1 MTLAAVIGLL
11 VVGWTVFTFNRLT
24 RLRQLGDNAWSDIDV
39 QLKRRHDLIPNVVAV
54 VQGHAGYEKGTLEAV
69 VAARGRAVQAS
80 QAGPATRARE
90 EDPLGTALQRLLV
103 VAEAYPEL
111 KAAASFASLQATLT
125 DVEDH
130 LQNARRYYNAVVR
143 DFDTA
148 IAQFPSGI
156 VAGMMRLKPR
166 EFFGL
171 DDPSERAVPKVPLV
185 LLFLALSATSLR
197 AQRSYSIEGFDAQ
210 IRVNRDASI
219 DVTETITA
227 RFVGSYNGLFRT
239 IPIKYRN
246 AQGLNWTLGVSLQSA
261 RDDAGRNLRTETT
274 REGANIKFKVWIPGA
289 MNATRTL
296 VLRYHA
302 TNGLRFFDEHDELY
316 WNVTGDQWEVP
327 IRAATAE
334 ITLPPGATGLRA
346 IAFNGMYGSTAR
358 DARVTIDGNVVRIVM
373 PHALDYHEGL
383 TAVVGW
389 DKGLVT
395 APTAADRALDTAS
408 SNWPLLIPIPVF
420 LFAFWRWRRN
430 GRDPRRRPIAVQ
442 YEPPANVSP
451 AECGTLLDNSAD
463 MRDITATL
471 VDLAVRGYMRIEEQ
485 QNPKLFGLF
494 GGGTSYTF
502 HRLKPA
508 EGLTP
513 HERVVFDGIF
523 GLHGDQVQLDELKDE
538 FYKQLSPIRDAIF
551 TQLTGS
557 GFYQRRP
564 DKVKQTWIGCGI
576 GAAVLIGVGGS
587 FVAAAFLLTP
597 VSFIIAAVV
606 SGIIL
611 LIFAQIMPARTDAGS
626 RALEHVL
633 GFEEFLRRVE
643 SDNLKRIIL
652 NHPEM
657 FDKYLPYAMA
667 FGVERQFARA
677 FEGIY
682 TEPPRWYVGP
692 SVMNFNV
699 GHFSSS
705 MSHLSTV
712 AATTM
717 SSSPRSSSGS
727 GFGGGGSSGGG
738 GGGGGG
744 GAF

>member
-1 MTLAAVIGLL
+1 MTLAAIIALL
-11 VVGWTVFTFNRLT
+11 VVAWVVYAFNRLT
-24 RLRQLGDNAWSDIDV
+24 QLRQLGDNAWADIDV

-54 VQGHAGYEKGTLEAV
+54 VQGHAGYERSTLEAV

-90 EDPLGTALQRLLV
+90 EDPLGNALQRVLA

-143 DFDTA
+143 DFNTA

-156 VAGMMRLKPR
+156 IAGMMRLKPR

-171 DDPSERAVPKVPLV
+171 DDPSERAVPKVPLI
-185 LLFLALSATSLR
+185 LLFLAFSATSLS
-197 AQRSYSIEGFDAQ
+197 AQRSYSIERFDAR
-210 IRVNRDASI
+210 ILVNRDASI

-261 RDDAGRNLRTETT
+261 RDDAGRDLRVETS
-274 REGANIKFKVWIPGA
+274 REGANIKYKVWIPEA
-289 MNATRTL
+289 VNATRTL

-316 WNVTGDQWEVP
+316 WNVTGDEWEVP
-327 IRAATAE
+327 IRAASAE
-334 ITLPPGATGLRA
+334 ITLPAAATGLRA
-346 IAFNGMYGSTAR
+346 IAFNGMYGATAR

-395 APTAADRALDTAS
+395 APTVTDRAVETAT
-408 SNWPLLIPIPVF
+408 SNWPLGIPIPVF
-420 LFAFWRWRRN
+420 LVVFWWWWRR

-442 YEPPANVSP
+442 YEPPVGVSP
-451 AECGTLLDNSAD
+451 AEAGTLLDNSAD
-463 MRDITATL
+463 IRDITATL
-471 VDLAVRGYMRIEEQ
+471 VDLAVRGYLRIEEH

-494 GGGTSYTF
+494 GGGTSYTL
-502 HRLKPA
+502 HRLKTA
-508 EGLTP
+508 DGLAP

-523 GLHGDQVQLDELKDE
+523 ASHGNDVPLDELKDE

-557 GFYQRRP
+557 GFYQNRP
-564 DKVKQTWIGCGI
+564 DKVKQIWMGCGI
-576 GAAVLIGVGGS
+576 GFAILIGIGGA

-597 VSFIIAAVV
+597 VSFVIAAVL

-611 LIFAQIMPARTDAGS
+611 VIFAQIMPARTEAGT
-626 RALEHVL
+626 RALEQVL

-643 SDNLKRIIL
+643 SENLKRIIIG
-652 NHPEM
+652 HPEL

-682 TEPPRWYVGP
+682 TQAPQWYVGP
-692 SVMNFNV
+692 SMMNFNV

-705 MSHLSTV
+705 MTHLSTV
-712 AATTM
+712 AGTTM